1 MLQALQEQMKM
12 EQGQQLE
19 KERQEH
25 ELKLEQIR
33 QEHEREQRLLK
44 IFDEVSI
51 PLEVYNKFEEKLLSG
66 GKSSKEES
74 EKNAELMAS
83 YMELLDNSEKEL
95 DEWQEVIKKNLEDND
110 KEVKYMEK
118 YKKFE
123 DWINGKI
130 SITEFNDEDVK
141 YIYDQETKDIFN
153 NKKKN
158 FVDSK
163 KTKEWLKIFSII
175 VGVIIML
182 LVFKYF
188 PILAVL
194 YCAILVGINYIPS
207 MPLEKLWTANL
218 RKKINKVI
226 NEQMENE
233 IVKDNYEE
241 KLKNIQGEMQEALK
255 SLQERI
261 KIIVDKKLEELYVF
275 RRNHYNIRI
284 EKLFYDVGLVN
295 KCRENNYN

>member
-1 MLQALQEQMKM
+1 MQMAEATRQQNEQIQKQNEIAMLQALQEQMKM

-153 NKKKN
+153 NKKK
-158 FVDSK
+158 
-163 KTKEWLKIFSII
+163 
-175 VGVIIML
+175 
-182 LVFKYF
+182 
-188 PILAVL
+188 ILW
-194 YCAILVGINYIPS
+194 IQ
-207 MPLEKLWTANL
+207 K
-218 RKKINKVI
+218 
-226 NEQMENE
+226 
-233 IVKDNYEE
+233 
-241 KLKNIQGEMQEALK
+241 KLKNGLK
-255 SLQERI
+255 YFQLL
-261 KIIVDKKLEELYVF
+261 LEL
-275 RRNHYNIRI
+275 
-284 EKLFYDVGLVN
+284 
-295 KCRENNYN
+295 